1 MMSEPVRISRME
13 HDKFISIYAQ
23 LPRIDFMIVSSEQGC
38 CVGGV
43 NLSLTA
49 RGLEIGK
56 YIGDSRFLGRGI
68 AKQAML
74 TFIDVLGDEF
84 SGCEIIARTK
94 RANEVNIALNKRS
107 VSPFSIMPAVNS
119 LSWGLS

>member
-1 MMSEPVRISRME
+1 
-13 HDKFISIYAQ
+13 
-23 LPRIDFMIVSSEQGC
+23 MIVSSEQGC

-74 TFIDVLGDEF
+74 ILLMFLVMNFQVVKSLPEQ
-84 SGCEIIARTK
+84 
-94 RANEVNIALNKRS
+94 NELMR
-107 VSPFSIMPAVNS
+107 
-119 LSWGLS
+119 